1 MRFSFFI
8 VIALL
13 SVIDSLLLAKPNLLG
28 KVGLLIFKYNYLKT
42 FPRALLTVSIVV
54 GTAMIFGELVIY
66 LERRKGLSKTLS
78 GILLFFLVVACSG
91 LLAKLFMD
99 FSKGVYSHTGIY
111 FKYGVFLLP
120 LILIV
125 IFGAAFVRLVK
136 KNR

>member
-13 SVIDSLLLAKPNLLG
+13 SVMDSLLLAKPNLLG
-28 KVGLLIFKYNYLKT
+28 KVGLLIFKYNYLRT
-42 FPRALLTVSIVV
+42 FPRAMLTVSIVV
-54 GTAMIFGELVIY
+54 GTAMVFGELIIY
-66 LERRKGLSKTLS
+66 LEKRKGLSKTIG

-125 IFGAAFVRLVK
+125 IFGSAFVRLVK

>member
-28 KVGLLIFKYNYLKT
+28 KVGLLIFKYNYLRT

-54 GTAMIFGELVIY
+54 GTAMIFGELVLY
-66 LERRKGLSKTLS
+66 LERRKGLSKTLG

-120 LILIV
+120 VILIIV
-125 IFGAAFVRLVK
+125 CGAAFIRLVK
-136 KNR
+136 KK

>member
-8 VIALL
+8 VITLL

-28 KVGLLIFKYNYLKT
+28 KVGLLIFKYNYLRT

-54 GTAMIFGELVIY
+54 ATAMVFGELVIY
-66 LERRKGLSKTLS
+66 LERRKGLSKTLG
-78 GILLFFLVVACSG
+78 GILLFVLVVACSG

-120 LILIV
+120 VILIIV
-125 IFGAAFVRLVK
+125 FGTAFVRLVK
-136 KNR
+136 KN

>member
-28 KVGLLIFKYNYLKT
+28 KVGLLIFKYNYLRT

>member
-8 VIALL
+8 VISLL

-28 KVGLLIFKYNYLKT
+28 KVGLLIFKYNYLRT

-54 GTAMIFGELVIY
+54 GTAMIFCELVLY

-91 LLAKLFMD
+91 LLAKLYMD
-99 FSKGVYSHTGIY
+99 FSKGVYSHTGFY

-120 LILIV
+120 IILIV
-125 IFGAAFVRLVK
+125 VFGAAFVRLVK

>member
-28 KVGLLIFKYNYLKT
+28 KVGLLIFKYNYLRT

-125 IFGAAFVRLVK
+125 IFGSAFVRLVK

>member
-8 VIALL
+8 VISLL

-28 KVGLLIFKYNYLKT
+28 KVGLLIFKYNYLRT

-91 LLAKLFMD
+91 LLAKLYMD
-99 FSKGVYSHTGIY
+99 FSKGVYSHTGVY

-120 LILIV
+120 VILIV
-125 IFGAAFVRLVK
+125 VFGAAFVRLVK

>member
-1 MRFSFFI
+1 MRFLFFI

-28 KVGLLIFKYNYLKT
+28 KVGLLIFKYNYLRT

-125 IFGAAFVRLVK
+125 IFGSAFVRLVK

>member
-28 KVGLLIFKYNYLKT
+28 KVGLLIFKYNYLRT

-54 GTAMIFGELVIY
+54 GTAMIFGELVLY

-91 LLAKLFMD
+91 LLAKLYMD
-99 FSKGVYSHTGIY
+99 FSKGVYSHTGVY

-120 LILIV
+120 VILIV
-125 IFGAAFVRLVK
+125 VFGAAFVRLVK

>member
-1 MRFSFFI
+1 MRFLFFI

-28 KVGLLIFKYNYLKT
+28 KVGLLIFKYHYLRT

-78 GILLFFLVVACSG
+78 GILLFFLVVVCSG
-91 LLAKLFMD
+91 LLVKLFMD

-120 LILIV
+120 VILIV
-125 IFGAAFVRLVK
+125 IFGSAFVRLVK

>member
-1 MRFSFFI
+1 MRSSFFI

-28 KVGLLIFKYNYLKT
+28 KVGLLIFKYNYLRT

-136 KNR
+136 KNK

>member
-13 SVIDSLLLAKPNLLG
+13 SIIDSLLLAKPNLLG
-28 KVGLLIFKYNYLKT
+28 KVGLLIFKYNYLRT

-54 GTAMIFGELVIY
+54 ATAMVFGELIIY
-66 LERRKGLSKTLS
+66 LERKKGLSKTIG
-78 GILLFFLVVACSG
+78 GILLFVLVVACSG

-99 FSKGVYSHTGIY
+99 FSKGAYSHTGIY

-120 LILIV
+120 IILIV
-125 IFGAAFVRLVK
+125 VFSAAFVRLVK
-136 KNR
+136 KK

>member
-1 MRFSFFI
+1 MRFLFFI

-28 KVGLLIFKYNYLKT
+28 KVGLLIFKYNYLRT

-54 GTAMIFGELVIY
+54 GTAMIFAELVIY
-66 LERRKGLSKTLS
+66 LERRKGLSKTLG

>member
-28 KVGLLIFKYNYLKT
+28 KVGLLIFKYHYLRT